1 MAIVT
6 HMLASTMV
14 NAHMLYKAHTKCS
27 RKDPYFT
34 LIGFIKFVAKSWRTE
49 LQVSISGFHRS
60 SEKYDSVFR
69 RTSVHVP
76 GYLQRKTYIDPDDG
90 KEKQLE
96 VRRLCVFCKLYR
108 VPTICVTCNAGICF
122 ADNDTTDI
130 STTCWYMHHT

>member
-1 MAIVT
+1 MIHINFSIACRALNSVQFNI
-6 HMLASTMV
+6 
-14 NAHMLYKAHTKCS
+14 YK
-27 RKDPYFT
+27 KDPYFT

-76 GYLQRKTYIDPDDG
+76 GYLQRKTYIDPDEG

-96 VRRLCVFCKLYR
+96 VRR
-108 VPTICVTCNAGICF
+108 
-122 ADNDTTDI
+122 
-130 STTCWYMHHT
+130 